1 MKGCVMDAIVKFLE
15 KQSSAPLRQNLEEHL
30 SGGDQGWLSLEY
42 ANCAVLEPVP
52 SSLSTPPAYVGITL
66 PPEVLDFLQ

>member
-1 MKGCVMDAIVKFLE
+1 MDAIVKFLE
-15 KQSSAPLRQNLEEHL
+15 NTSPLRQNLEEHL

-52 SSLSTPPAYVGITL
+52 SSFRRSL
-66 PPEVLDFLQ
+66 PM